1 MVRSIDPITADENVA
16 FYGNTL
22 FASSAVSL
30 VIGMVFDAHVRGM
43 KQKDAYER
51 KGQGFRHNLQKSQL
65 SYSTALDQKTTIIGT
80 NSVYSKDVS

>member
-1 MVRSIDPITADENVA
+1 MGNSDLLVFENSAKSYEEMVRFIDPITADENVA

-43 KQKDAYER
+43 KQKDACER
-51 KGQGFRHNLQKSQL
+51 KGQGF
-65 SYSTALDQKTTIIGT
+65 
-80 NSVYSKDVS
+80 

>member
-1 MVRSIDPITADENVA
+1 MVRFVDPITADGNVA

-43 KQKDAYER
+43 KQKDASER
-51 KGQGFRHNLQKSQL
+51 KGQGFETQLTKVSAQSQ
-65 SYSTALDQKTTIIGT
+65 YGT
-80 NSVYSKDVS
+80 

>member
-1 MVRSIDPITADENVA
+1 MGNFDLLVFENLAKSYEEMVRLIDPIMADENVA

-43 KQKDAYER
+43 KQKDAYKR
-51 KGQGFRHNLQKSQL
+51 KGRGF
-65 SYSTALDQKTTIIGT
+65 
-80 NSVYSKDVS
+80 